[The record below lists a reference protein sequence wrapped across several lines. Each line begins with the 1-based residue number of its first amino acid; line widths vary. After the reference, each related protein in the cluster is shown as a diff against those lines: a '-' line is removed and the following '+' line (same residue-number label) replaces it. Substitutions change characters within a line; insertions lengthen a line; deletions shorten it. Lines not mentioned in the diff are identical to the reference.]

1 MQDVWS
7 CIVLHLLYVVIGSQF
22 EISSK
27 HFGQNPNC
35 SLMLDYTISRPS
47 TMASVSRA
55 IMYSSS
61 VGITTTLTFDSGVE
75 MTASVP
81 RIFEFIAVSISTQ
94 EPKCHAHV
102 ITGSLLIFAYA
113 ASEHD
118 YVNAAHFGRIRTDVF
133 GYALFV
139 HF

>member
-75 MTASVP
+75 MTASVS
-81 RIFEFIAVSISTQ
+81 RIFEFIAVSIYTSKNPSVLHT
-94 EPKCHAHV
+94 
-102 ITGSLLIFAYA
+102 L
-113 ASEHD
+113 
-118 YVNAAHFGRIRTDVF
+118 
-133 GYALFV
+133 
-139 HF
+139 